1 LLSGHDAALPSPLD
15 HFGFGNGQLTPGC
28 LVRRRSGAISWFMP
42 SMSDGLNRT
51 IAMKSSTSLLAAIT
65 VLAAAFSVGAQ
76 AQTGRPSTVEVKAAA
91 DTARVVAADE
101 ELGSYARYLML
112 NGATREEAVAAARNI
127 DHPAPRNVLAS
138 RSHAGATAAPRQ

>member
-1 LLSGHDAALPSPLD
+1 
-15 HFGFGNGQLTPGC
+15 
-28 LVRRRSGAISWFMP
+28 
-42 SMSDGLNRT
+42 
-51 IAMKSSTSLLAAIT
+51 MKSSTSLIAAIA

-91 DTARVVAADE
+91 DTPRVVAADE

-138 RSHAGATAAPRQ
+138 RSRAGATATPRQ